1 MGSEMCIRDSYPI
14 DEKFLAALESGM
26 PSCSGVALGI
36 DRLFMAM
43 YNVEY
48 IDQAISFSL
57 DRV

>member
-1 MGSEMCIRDSYPI
+1 LEVYPI